1 MNVLGIETSC
11 DETSAAI
18 VTDGLHIR
26 ANIIASQADLHARY
40 GGVVPEVA
48 SRKHVERMLP
58 VVQEALDAAGMTY
71 DDIHALAVTNRPG
84 LLGALLVGVS
94 FAKAFCYARHL
105 PLVGVHHLEGHVYSA
120 FLAAPDLLEQGTG
133 NREQG
138 TEDAGAASTPIT
150 SHKPRTTNHAP
161 DEPRTTSHEPPF
173 PLLILIVSGGHT
185 QIIRMDGHGR
195 YVLLGATRDDAAG
208 EAFDKGARLLG
219 LPYPGGPNIS
229 RLAETGDPRLA
240 PFPRALMGE
249 GLDFSFSGVKT
260 SLRAFVTKENQMT
273 EDRRQKADAESIGE
287 AGSILEGIAASDVAA
302 GYQAA
307 IVDVLVEKMRRAA
320 QMTGIR
326 TLCVAGGVAANR
338 SLQNE
343 MRAMCERDGLRLVVP
358 APVLCTDNAAMI
370 ACAGYYKLRERGPD
384 SLALDTYA
392 SEPLAGVDSRR

>member
-1 MNVLGIETSC
+1 MNVLGVETSC

-18 VTDGLHIR
+18 VTDGRHIR

-58 VVQEALDAAGMTY
+58 VVQEALGAAGMTY

-94 FAKAFCYARHL
+94 FAKAFCYARRL
-105 PLVGVHHLEGHVYSA
+105 PLVGVHHLDGHVYSA
-120 FLAAPDLLEQGTG
+120 FLAAPDLL
-133 NREQG
+133 
-138 TEDAGAASTPIT
+138 D
-150 SHKPRTTNHAP
+150 AP
-161 DEPRTTSHEPPF
+161 DAF
-173 PLLILIVSGGHT
+173 PLLLLIVSGGHT
-185 QIIRMDGHGR
+185 QIVRMDGHGR
-195 YVLLGATRDDAAG
+195 YSLLGATRDDAAG

-229 RLAETGDPRLA
+229 RLAESGDPRLA

-260 SLRAFVTKENQMT
+260 SLRAFVQRANAEEET
-273 EDRRQKADAESIGE
+273 RRRGDEETGDTDAASGGTTNKQQAASNI
-287 AGSILEGIAASDVAA
+287 SASDVAA

-320 QMTGIR
+320 HLTGIR

-338 SLQNE
+338 SLQSE
-343 MRAMCERDGLRLVVP
+343 MQMMCARESLRLVVP
-358 APVLCTDNAAMI
+358 DPVLCTDNAAMI
-370 ACAGYYKLRERGPD
+370 ACAGYFRLREHGPD
-384 SLALDTYA
+384 TLALDTYA
-392 SEPLAGVDSRR
+392 SEPLTGKIEDNR